1 MREVQNHVVSLF
13 SIAQSL
19 SEFIGARSKSQPTN
33 KPPITRTNDP
43 GRLELVRVSCSPR
56 FINQIGQ
63 KAMAG
68 EEEGDKMCINERLR
82 DDELRAVLAKLET
95 DKDKEVFG
103 LVCKR
108 WLYLQ
113 STERKKLCARAGPHM
128 LRKMAARFTRLKDL
142 DLSQSVSRSFY
153 PGVTDSDL
161 SVIATGFTGLRLL
174 KLQNC
179 KGITDAGMAAV
190 ESGLSSLQSLD
201 VSYCRKLTDK
211 GLSAVTEGCH
221 DLKSL
226 HLAGCRFVTNKLLE
240 SLSKNCRNLEEL
252 GLQGCTNITDTGLT
266 ALVNGCKHIKHLD
279 VNKCTNVGDL
289 GISAVAEACSTSLK
303 TLKLLDCYKL
313 GDKSILTVADLCKN
327 LETLIIGG
335 CRDLSSNSI
344 KSLATSTHSLRILR
358 MDWCLNV
365 SDASLNHILSQC
377 TCLEV
382 LDIGCCEEVT
392 DAAFEGLG
400 NENEESGLGLKVLK
414 ISNCQKITVLGISMV
429 LKACRSLEYL
439 DVRSCPHVTKAG
451 CEEAGLR
458 FPESCKVNYTGS
470 LVEPDVLV

>member
-1 MREVQNHVVSLF
+1 MTTDES
-13 SIAQSL
+13 
-19 SEFIGARSKSQPTN
+19 
-33 KPPITRTNDP
+33 
-43 GRLELVRVSCSPR
+43 
-56 FINQIGQ
+56 
-63 KAMAG
+63 
-68 EEEGDKMCINERLR
+68 INERLR
-82 DDELRAVLAKLET
+82 DDELRSILSKLET
-95 DKDKEVFG
+95 DKDKELFS

-142 DLSQSVSRSFY
+142 DLSQSASRSFY

-161 SVIATGFTGLRLL
+161 SVIATGFIGLRSL
-174 KLQNC
+174 KLKDC
-179 KGITDAGMAAV
+179 KGITDVGMAAIG
-190 ESGLSSLQSLD
+190 SGLSSLQSLD

-240 SLSKNCRNLEEL
+240 ALSKNCHNLEEL

-266 ALVNGCKHIKHLD
+266 ALVSGCKRIKHLD

-289 GISAVAEACSTSLK
+289 GVSTVAAACSTSLK

-313 GDKSILTVADLCKN
+313 GDASIFMVATLCKN
-327 LETLIIGG
+327 LDTLIIGG
-335 CRDLSSNSI
+335 CRDLSSKSI
-344 KSLATSTHSLRILR
+344 KSLADSIHSLRILR

-365 SDASLNHILSQC
+365 SDASLNCILTQC

-392 DAAFEGLG
+392 DAAFVGLG
-400 NENEESGLGLKVLK
+400 NGDEGPGLRLKALK

-439 DVRSCPHVTKAG
+439 DVRSCPRVTKAN
-451 CEEAGLR
+451 CEQAGLR

-470 LVEPDVLV
+470 LVEPDVLI

>member
-1 MREVQNHVVSLF
+1 MGEHVK
-13 SIAQSL
+13 
-19 SEFIGARSKSQPTN
+19 E
-33 KPPITRTNDP
+33 
-43 GRLELVRVSCSPR
+43 
-56 FINQIGQ
+56 
-63 KAMAG
+63 G
-68 EEEGDKMCINERLR
+68 EEEMSINDRLR
-82 DDELRAVLAKLET
+82 DDELRAVLGKLET

-142 DLSQSVSRSFY
+142 DLSQSASRSFY

-161 SVIATGFTGLRLL
+161 SVIAIGFTALRQL

-179 KGITDAGMAAV
+179 KGITDAGMAAIAT
-190 ESGLSSLQSLD
+190 GLSSLQSLD

-221 DLKSL
+221 DLKSV
-226 HLAGCRFVTNKLLE
+226 HLAGCRFVTDVLLK
-240 SLSKNCRNLEEL
+240 SLSKNCHNLEDL
-252 GLQGCTNITDTGLT
+252 GLQGCINITDTGLA
-266 ALVNGCKHIKHLD
+266 ALVDGCKHIKHLD
-279 VNKCTNVGDL
+279 VNKCTNVGDA
-289 GISAVAEACSTSLK
+289 GISIIAEACSTSLR

-313 GDKSILTVADLCKN
+313 GDKTLFTLANVCKN

-335 CRDLSSNSI
+335 CRDISSDSI
-344 KSLATSTHSLRILR
+344 KSLAAASQSLKVLR

-365 SDASLNHILSQC
+365 SDASLNCILSQC
-377 TCLEV
+377 TFLEV

-392 DAAFEGLG
+392 DGAFEGLG
-400 NENEESGLGLKVLK
+400 NAGFGLCLKVLK
-414 ISNCQKITVLGISMV
+414 VSNCPKIMVSGIRMV
-429 LKACRSLEYL
+429 LEACRSLEYL
-439 DVRSCPHVTKAG
+439 DVRSCPHVTKAS
-451 CEEAGLR
+451 CEDAGLR

-470 LVEPDVLV
+470 LREPDVLI

>member
-1 MREVQNHVVSLF
+1 MGE
-13 SIAQSL
+13 
-19 SEFIGARSKSQPTN
+19 IGEKG
-33 KPPITRTNDP
+33 I
-43 GRLELVRVSCSPR
+43 
-56 FINQIGQ
+56 
-63 KAMAG
+63 AG
-68 EEEGDKMCINERLR
+68 EGEETCINERLR
-82 DDELRAVLAKLET
+82 DDELRAVLVKLET

-103 LVCKR
+103 LVCKK

-142 DLSQSVSRSFY
+142 DLSQSASRSFY

-161 SVIATGFTGLRLL
+161 SVIATGFTALRLL

-179 KGITDAGMAAV
+179 KGITDAGMVAIG
-190 ESGLSSLQSLD
+190 SGLSSLQSLD

-211 GLSAVTEGCH
+211 GLSAVTDGCH

-226 HLAGCRFVTNKLLE
+226 HLAGCRFVTDTLLK
-240 SLSKNCRNLEEL
+240 SLSKNCPSLEEL

-266 ALVNGCKHIKHLD
+266 ALVDGCKHIKHLD

-289 GISAVAEACSTSLK
+289 GISVIAEACSISLK

-313 GDKSILTVADLCKN
+313 GDKSIFALANHCKN

-335 CRDLSSNSI
+335 CRDISSDSI
-344 KSLATSTHSLRILR
+344 KSLVATSPTLKILR

-365 SDASLNHILSQC
+365 SDASLNCILSQC
-377 TCLEV
+377 SCLEV

-392 DAAFEGLG
+392 DAAFDGLR
-400 NENEESGLGLKVLK
+400 NPEFHSGLKVLK
-414 ISNCQKITVLGISMV
+414 VSNCPKITVLGISMV
-429 LKACRSLEYL
+429 LEACRSLEYL
-439 DVRSCPHVTKAG
+439 DVRSCPNVTKAG

-458 FPESCKVNYTGS
+458 FPEGCKVNYTGI
-470 LVEPDVLV
+470 LVEPDVLN

>member
-1 MREVQNHVVSLF
+1 
-13 SIAQSL
+13 
-19 SEFIGARSKSQPTN
+19 
-33 KPPITRTNDP
+33 
-43 GRLELVRVSCSPR
+43 
-56 FINQIGQ
+56 
-63 KAMAG
+63 MAG
-68 EEEGDKMCINERLR
+68 KQMCINERLR

-108 WLYLQ
+108 WLNLQ

-128 LRKMAARFTRLKDL
+128 LRKMTARFTRLKDL
-142 DLSQSVSRSFY
+142 DLSQSASRSFY

-179 KGITDAGMAAV
+179 KGITDAGMAAIG
-190 ESGLSSLQSLD
+190 SGLSSLQSLD

-211 GLSAVTEGCH
+211 GLSAVTEGCP

-240 SLSKNCRNLEEL
+240 SLSKNCHKLEEL
-252 GLQGCTNITDTGLT
+252 GLLGCTTITDTGLI
-266 ALVNGCKHIKHLD
+266 ALVNGCKNVKHLD

-289 GISAVAEACSTSLK
+289 GISTVAEVCSTSLK

-313 GDKSILTVADLCKN
+313 RDKSLFTVADLCEN

-344 KSLATSTHSLRILR
+344 KSLAASTRSLRILR
-358 MDWCLNV
+358 MDWCSHV
-365 SDASLNHILSQC
+365 SDASLNCILSQC

-392 DAAFEGLG
+392 DAAFEGLR

-439 DVRSCPHVTKAG
+439 DVRSCPHVTKVG
-451 CEEAGLR
+451 CEEAGLS
-458 FPESCKVNYTGS
+458 FPKSCKVNYTGS
-470 LVEPDVLV
+470 LVEPDVLI